1 MACASAACAS
11 TAANATVEVSNA
23 TSTSGDLGDP
33 LLSLAR
39 DPSLPRELRA
49 RVRAASR
56 ELADAGLATLA
67 ATALETYGGAAEVRR
82 GDPTRPTPRYR
93 NTHHSPSPPPSP
105 TPQAARHLAAVRA
118 AVTTACG
125 SERGTW
131 DDADDRPESEPE
143 PGAVVSRPASPA
155 AADLP
160 LPKTVSRLARNLAKL
175 FSWLAEE
182 HDARLSRAPGVT
194 PDHLS
199 SLADHLRESDVVLGR
214 FFDAQKLASVS
225 FSCFRREGY
234 VTRSVVSRGAIA
246 LPFDALVRA
255 ARAWYVREIERCGL
269 ADRERD
275 FERSRTRAV
284 DGSSSTSAALAKFA
298 RAAESCRR
306 AGTGGVFDGV
316 FDERNAAAAA
326 ELAELRAHY
335 AAMDVAL
342 TAAVEREDCLA
353 ARKPTR
359 RRDDASDGENDDASD
374 GENDDASDE
383 NAFRESVSAT
393 ETNASSHSFDS
404 LLPALDPETDERRG
418 GRLAT
423 GALTLSFLVGAAEDV
438 VATRGGCAA
447 AVDAP
452 VGSYYPVRAY
462 DRVAQEMA
470 RCGLD
475 GVSREWLARE
485 WGPAGGSH
493 AFAATL
499 DEFQA
504 AADACV
510 SESGSKSGTY
520 RDARRHAVRADG
532 ARLRSIAE
540 HFRRAESALL
550 GCRGGRRAYSAAGR
564 LADTLEGFR
573 DVLEAGGCLYDES
586 PAGNAVEP
594 SQENA
599 VEPSQAA
606 RRAREAD
613 SESESVSVDADESVS
628 VDADESVSVDADE
641 SVSVDA
647 DSNGASSGLSA
658 WGAMGVGA
666 LAGAVVVAVAW
677 AVNRACGGGG
687 GGAREKADA
696 HTRAKRGRR
705 RRRRRFGEFGGWFR
719 SAILPPP
726 RGWFRRG
733 PSARRG
739 SRSGFRSGFRSR
751 RFAATVLDP
760 RGSRPGRVALLQT
773 RDSET
778 QSLHLRARGGNQTA
792 PRGGRRRERGRG
804 RSHGHARRIAKAQT
818 REGGGVSRGH
828 RCADRVATRVG
839 RIGLERTERASRDGF
854 GNLAA
859 RRRRS
864 ARVLM
869 RGM

>member
-1 MACASAACAS
+1 M
-11 TAANATVEVSNA
+11 
-23 TSTSGDLGDP
+23 
-33 LLSLAR
+33 
-39 DPSLPRELRA
+39 
-49 RVRAASR
+49 
-56 ELADAGLATLA
+56 
-67 ATALETYGGAAEVRR
+67 
-82 GDPTRPTPRYR
+82 
-93 NTHHSPSPPPSP
+93 
-105 TPQAARHLAAVRA
+105 
-118 AVTTACG
+118 
-125 SERGTW
+125 
-131 DDADDRPESEPE
+131 
-143 PGAVVSRPASPA
+143 
-155 AADLP
+155 
-160 LPKTVSRLARNLAKL
+160 
-175 FSWLAEE
+175 
-182 HDARLSRAPGVT
+182 
-194 PDHLS
+194 
-199 SLADHLRESDVVLGR
+199 
-214 FFDAQKLASVS
+214 
-225 FSCFRREGY
+225 
-234 VTRSVVSRGAIA
+234 TRSVVSRGAIA

-510 SESGSKSGTY
+510 SESGFKSGTY

-532 ARLRSIAE
+532 ARLLSIAE

-628 VDADESVSVDADE
+628 VDADEIVSVDADE

-687 GGAREKADA
+687 GGARKSR
-696 HTRAKRGRR
+696 RAYARERGD
-705 RRRRRFGEFGGWFR
+705 GGGGGARGVWRLVPLGDSTATSRLVPPGTFR
-719 SAILPPP
+719 SSRISIGVPIGVPIEALRRDRP
-726 RGWFRRG
+726 R
-733 PSARRG
+733 PSRVSSRARR
-739 SRSGFRSGFRSR
+739 SSSN
-751 RFAATVLDP
+751 P
-760 RGSRPGRVALLQT
+760 RL
-773 RDSET
+773 ET

-792 PRGGRRRERGRG
+792 PRGGRRRERGAGAVTVTRAE
-804 RSHGHARRIAKAQT
+804 SRR
-818 REGGGVSRGH
+818 H
-828 RCADRVATRVG
+828 RH
-839 RIGLERTERASRDGF
+839 
-854 GNLAA
+854 A
-859 RRRRS
+859 RRRRFAWTSMRRPRGDASGANRTRADRARLPGRVREPRRAAETIRARSDERNVTRRGARDGSNDIDIDIDDDDDDARYGTYGRRRRVGQRRTAVRRVETRLHAGVRSPEGSS
-864 ARVLM
+864 AIRLFSLRGKGRGMLCEVDATMCHTTVRRFAASSPLRVLLRPRLRLRLRRSEFFEAILIPLGYPPLRHLALAVRHLGPVHDAGEGTVFVHCARSIGVVRRM
-869 RGM
+869 NEGHAREGKGAHRNPRSGLGTGTGEMGTKAHRRRGPSHPSRRSLRC

>member
-1 MACASAACAS
+1 M
-11 TAANATVEVSNA
+11 
-23 TSTSGDLGDP
+23 
-33 LLSLAR
+33 
-39 DPSLPRELRA
+39 
-49 RVRAASR
+49 
-56 ELADAGLATLA
+56 
-67 ATALETYGGAAEVRR
+67 
-82 GDPTRPTPRYR
+82 
-93 NTHHSPSPPPSP
+93 
-105 TPQAARHLAAVRA
+105 RA

-214 FFDAQKLASVS
+214 FFDARKLASVS
-225 FSCFRREGY
+225 FPCCRREGY

-510 SESGSKSGTY
+510 SESGFKSGTY

-613 SESESVSVDADESVS
+613 SESESVSVDADEN
-628 VDADESVSVDADE
+628 E

-687 GGAREKADA
+687 GGARKKPTRIRWAMKTARRRGGAPWSLAAGSARRFYRHLEAGSAGDLPLVEDLDRGSDRGSDRGASPRPSSTLAGLVPGASLFFKPATRKRSHSISEPA
-696 HTRAKRGRR
+696 AATRPPLAAGVGASAGAGAVTVTRAESRR
-705 RRRRRFGEFGGWFR
+705 HRHAREEAFRVDIDAPTAWRREWGE
-719 SAILPPP
+719 SDSS
-726 RGWFRRG
+726 G
-733 PSARRG
+733 PSAPPGTG
-739 SRSGFRSGFRSR
+739 SGTS
-751 RFAATVLDP
+751 
-760 RGSRPGRVALLQT
+760 
-773 RDSET
+773 
-778 QSLHLRARGGNQTA
+778 
-792 PRGGRRRERGRG
+792 PRGG
-804 RSHGHARRIAKAQT
+804 
-818 REGGGVSRGH
+818 
-828 RCADRVATRVG
+828 DDP
-839 RIGLERTERASRDGF
+839 RAF
-854 GNLAA
+854 
-859 RRRRS
+859 
-864 ARVLM
+864 
-869 RGM
+869 

>member
-1 MACASAACAS
+1 M
-11 TAANATVEVSNA
+11 
-23 TSTSGDLGDP
+23 
-33 LLSLAR
+33 
-39 DPSLPRELRA
+39 
-49 RVRAASR
+49 
-56 ELADAGLATLA
+56 
-67 ATALETYGGAAEVRR
+67 
-82 GDPTRPTPRYR
+82 
-93 NTHHSPSPPPSP
+93 
-105 TPQAARHLAAVRA
+105 RA

-160 LPKTVSRLARNLAKL
+160 LPKTVLRLARNLAKL

-182 HDARLSRAPGVT
+182 HDARLSRESGVKS
-194 PDHLS
+194 DHLW

-214 FFDAQKLASVS
+214 FFDAKTRDASVS

-269 ADRERD
+269 ANRERD

-284 DGSSSTSAALAKFA
+284 DGSSSTSASLAKFA

-306 AGTGGVFDGV
+306 TGTGGV

-342 TAAVEREDCLA
+342 SAAVEREDCLA

-359 RRDDASDGENDDASD
+359 RRDEASDGEND
-374 GENDDASDE
+374 EASDE
-383 NAFRESVSAT
+383 TAFRESVSVT
-393 ETNASSHSFDS
+393 ETNADS

-423 GALTLSFLVGAAEDV
+423 GASTLSFLVGAAEDV

-475 GVSREWLARE
+475 GVSREWVARE

-504 AADACV
+504 AADACE
-510 SESGSKSGTY
+510 SESGSRSGAR
-520 RDARRHAVRADG
+520 RDVSRRHAVRADG
-532 ARLRSIAE
+532 ARLQSIAE

-573 DVLEAGGCLYDES
+573 DVLEAGGCLYDGS
-586 PAGNAVEP
+586 TAGNAVEP
-594 SQENA
+594 SR
-599 VEPSQAA
+599 AA

-613 SESESVSVDADESVS
+613 SESENVFVDADENVSVDAAS
-628 VDADESVSVDADE
+628 
-641 SVSVDA
+641 
-647 DSNGASSGLSA
+647 GASSGLSA

-687 GGAREKADA
+687 GGGGARKKPTRIRARSEGDGGGSGASGSLAAGSARRFYRHLEAGSAGDLPLVEDLDRGSDRGSDRGASPRPSSTLTGLVPGASLFFKPATRKRSHSISEPAAATRPPLAAGVGASAGAGAVTVTRAESRRHRHAREEAFRVDIDA
-696 HTRAKRGRR
+696 PTAWRR
-705 RRRRRFGEFGGWFR
+705 EWGE
-719 SAILPPP
+719 SDSS
-726 RGWFRRG
+726 G
-733 PSARRG
+733 PSA
-739 SRSGFRSGFRSR
+739 
-751 RFAATVLDP
+751 P
-760 RGSRPGRVALLQT
+760 PGTGLGT
-773 RDSET
+773 S
-778 QSLHLRARGGNQTA
+778 
-792 PRGGRRRERGRG
+792 PRGG
-804 RSHGHARRIAKAQT
+804 
-818 REGGGVSRGH
+818 
-828 RCADRVATRVG
+828 DDP
-839 RIGLERTERASRDGF
+839 RAF
-854 GNLAA
+854 
-859 RRRRS
+859 
-864 ARVLM
+864 
-869 RGM
+869 

>member
-1 MACASAACAS
+1 M
-11 TAANATVEVSNA
+11 
-23 TSTSGDLGDP
+23 
-33 LLSLAR
+33 
-39 DPSLPRELRA
+39 
-49 RVRAASR
+49 
-56 ELADAGLATLA
+56 
-67 ATALETYGGAAEVRR
+67 
-82 GDPTRPTPRYR
+82 
-93 NTHHSPSPPPSP
+93 
-105 TPQAARHLAAVRA
+105 
-118 AVTTACG
+118 
-125 SERGTW
+125 
-131 DDADDRPESEPE
+131 
-143 PGAVVSRPASPA
+143 
-155 AADLP
+155 
-160 LPKTVSRLARNLAKL
+160 
-175 FSWLAEE
+175 
-182 HDARLSRAPGVT
+182 
-194 PDHLS
+194 
-199 SLADHLRESDVVLGR
+199 
-214 FFDAQKLASVS
+214 
-225 FSCFRREGY
+225 
-234 VTRSVVSRGAIA
+234 
-246 LPFDALVRA
+246 
-255 ARAWYVREIERCGL
+255 
-269 ADRERD
+269 
-275 FERSRTRAV
+275 
-284 DGSSSTSAALAKFA
+284 
-298 RAAESCRR
+298 
-306 AGTGGVFDGV
+306 
-316 FDERNAAAAA
+316 
-326 ELAELRAHY
+326 
-335 AAMDVAL
+335 
-342 TAAVEREDCLA
+342 
-353 ARKPTR
+353 
-359 RRDDASDGENDDASD
+359 
-374 GENDDASDE
+374 
-383 NAFRESVSAT
+383 
-393 ETNASSHSFDS
+393 
-404 LLPALDPETDERRG
+404 LPALDPETDERRG

-510 SESGSKSGTY
+510 SESGFKSGTY

-647 DSNGASSGLSA
+647 DESVSVDADSNGASSGLSA

-687 GGAREKADA
+687 GGARKKP
-696 HTRAKRGRR
+696 TRIRARSEGD
-705 RRRRRFGEFGGWFR
+705 GGGGGA
-719 SAILPPP
+719 SGSLAA
-726 RGWFRRG
+726 G
-733 PSARRG
+733 SARRFYRHLEAG
-739 SRSGFRSGFRSR
+739 SAGDLPLVEDLDRGSDRGSDRGASPRPSSTLAGLVPGASLFFKPATRKRSHSISEPA
-751 RFAATVLDP
+751 AAT
-760 RGSRPGRVALLQT
+760 RPPLA
-773 RDSET
+773 
-778 QSLHLRARGGNQTA
+778 A
-792 PRGGRRRERGRG
+792 GRRRERGRG

>member
-1 MACASAACAS
+1 M
-11 TAANATVEVSNA
+11 
-23 TSTSGDLGDP
+23 
-33 LLSLAR
+33 
-39 DPSLPRELRA
+39 
-49 RVRAASR
+49 
-56 ELADAGLATLA
+56 
-67 ATALETYGGAAEVRR
+67 
-82 GDPTRPTPRYR
+82 
-93 NTHHSPSPPPSP
+93 
-105 TPQAARHLAAVRA
+105 RA

-628 VDADESVSVDADE
+628 VDADESVSVDAD
-641 SVSVDA
+641 
-647 DSNGASSGLSA
+647 SNGASSGLSA

-687 GGAREKADA
+687 GGARKKPTRIRARSEGDGGGGGASGSLAAGSARRFYRHLEAGSAGDLPLVEDLDRGSDRGSDRGASPRPSSTLAGLVPGASLFFKPATRKRSHSISEPA
-696 HTRAKRGRR
+696 AATRPPLAAGVGASAGAGAVTVTRAESRR
-705 RRRRRFGEFGGWFR
+705 HRHAREEAFRVDIDAPTAWRREWGE
-719 SAILPPP
+719 SDSS
-726 RGWFRRG
+726 G
-733 PSARRG
+733 PSAPPGTG
-739 SRSGFRSGFRSR
+739 SGTS
-751 RFAATVLDP
+751 
-760 RGSRPGRVALLQT
+760 
-773 RDSET
+773 
-778 QSLHLRARGGNQTA
+778 
-792 PRGGRRRERGRG
+792 PRGG
-804 RSHGHARRIAKAQT
+804 
-818 REGGGVSRGH
+818 
-828 RCADRVATRVG
+828 DDP
-839 RIGLERTERASRDGF
+839 RAF
-854 GNLAA
+854 
-859 RRRRS
+859 
-864 ARVLM
+864 
-869 RGM
+869 